1 MLNDSEAEM
10 RRLAAMLGN
19 TRIAQGAMTNRDAEL
34 LRQSMINR
42 NPLAQAG
49 SQGVMTNQDAIRLAG
64 NTGNLPST
72 GGVMTERDAERIVQN
87 LGNIQAPNR
96 LPIPMNENNMP
107 MFNTDAE
114 YMQYLNEYDPAMF
127 DKMQNTYYNTR
138 GTMGEGKIEPMQY
151 IKGLLGL

>member
-1 MLNDSEAEM
+1 MPNYSESEM

-19 TRIAQGAMTNRDAEL
+19 TRIAEGAMTNRDAEL
-34 LRQSMINR
+34 LRQSMTNR
-42 NPLAQAG
+42 IPLAQAG
-49 SQGVMTNQDAIRLAG
+49 SQGVMTNQDA
-64 NTGNLPST
+64 
-72 GGVMTERDAERIVQN
+72 DRIMQN
-87 LGNIQAPNR
+87 LGNTQTTNI

-127 DKMQNTYYNTR
+127 SEMQNTYYNTR
-138 GTMGEGKIEPMQY
+138 GTMGEGKIEPMKF

>member
-1 MLNDSEAEM
+1 MANGKVSIEQWSKMSMPEKQQALRYTQMMNERESQIKQIMGEDKSLGIES
-10 RRLAAMLGN
+10 RLGKIFDNPKSN
-19 TRIAQGAMTNRDAEL
+19 TRN
-34 LRQSMINR
+34 
-42 NPLAQAG
+42 
-49 SQGVMTNQDAIRLAG
+49 
-64 NTGNLPST
+64 
-72 GGVMTERDAERIVQN
+72 
-87 LGNIQAPNR
+87 NI

-127 DKMQNTYYNTR
+127 DEMQNTYYNTK

>member
-1 MLNDSEAEM
+1 MPNYSEAEM

-19 TRIAQGAMTNRDAEL
+19 TRIAEGAMTNRDAEL
-34 LRQSMINR
+34 LRQSMTNR
-42 NPLAQAG
+42 IPLAQAG
-49 SQGVMTNQDAIRLAG
+49 SQGVMTEMDA
-64 NTGNLPST
+64 
-72 GGVMTERDAERIVQN
+72 DRIMQN
-87 LGNIQAPNR
+87 LGNTQVTKGYANR

-114 YMQYLNEYDPAMF
+114 YMEYLNEYNPAMF
-127 DKMQNTYYNTR
+127 NQMQNEYYNTK

>member
-1 MLNDSEAEM
+1 MPNYSEAEM

-34 LRQSMINR
+34 LRQS
-42 NPLAQAG
+42 
-49 SQGVMTNQDAIRLAG
+49 VTNA
-64 NTGNLPST
+64 GNLPST
-72 GGVMTERDAERIVQN
+72 GGVMTERDAERIMQN
-87 LGNIQAPNR
+87 LGNTQTPNR
-96 LPIPMNENNMP
+96 LPIPINENNMP

-127 DKMQNTYYNTR
+127 NEMQNTYYNTR
-138 GTMGEGKIEPMQY
+138 GTMGEGKIEPMKF

>member
-1 MLNDSEAEM
+1 
-10 RRLAAMLGN
+10 
-19 TRIAQGAMTNRDAEL
+19 MTNRDAEL
-34 LRQSMINR
+34 LRQSMTNR
-42 NPLAQAG
+42 IPLAQAG
-49 SQGVMTNQDAIRLAG
+49 SQGVMTEMDA
-64 NTGNLPST
+64 
-72 GGVMTERDAERIVQN
+72 DRIMQN
-87 LGNIQAPNR
+87 LGNTQVTKGYANR

-127 DKMQNTYYNTR
+127 DEMQNTYYNTR

>member
-1 MLNDSEAEM
+1 MPNYSEAEM

-19 TRIAQGAMTNRDAEL
+19 TRIAEGAMTNRDAEL
-34 LRQSMINR
+34 LRQSMTNR
-42 NPLAQAG
+42 IPLAQAG
-49 SQGVMTNQDAIRLAG
+49 SQGVMTEMDA
-64 NTGNLPST
+64 
-72 GGVMTERDAERIVQN
+72 DRIMKN
-87 LGNIQAPNR
+87 LGNTQVTKGYANR

-127 DKMQNTYYNTR
+127 DEMQNTYYNTR

>member
-1 MLNDSEAEM
+1 MPNYSEAEM

-19 TRIAQGAMTNRDAEL
+19 TRIAEGAMTNRDAEL
-34 LRQSMINR
+34 LRQSMTNR
-42 NPLAQAG
+42 IPLAQAG
-49 SQGVMTNQDAIRLAG
+49 SQGVMTEMDA
-64 NTGNLPST
+64 
-72 GGVMTERDAERIVQN
+72 DRIMQN
-87 LGNIQAPNR
+87 LGNTQVTKGYANR

-127 DKMQNTYYNTR
+127 DEMQNTYYNTK

>member
-1 MLNDSEAEM
+1 MPNYNEEEM
-10 RRLAAMLGN
+10 RMLTNLLGKPALRNVQMVGGRGAPTPNETAAIMAAMSAPSGVASRGMDTPN
-19 TRIAQGAMTNRDAEL
+19 EREF
-34 LRQSMINR
+34 
-42 NPLAQAG
+42 LANA
-49 SQGVMTNQDAIRLAG
+49 L
-64 NTGNLPST
+64 
-72 GGVMTERDAERIVQN
+72 QN
-87 LGNIQAPNR
+87 PNR

-127 DKMQNTYYNTR
+127 DEMQNTYYNTR